1 MVIGMAG
8 TTMARTA
15 EPAVGA
21 IGPAVRVPQRSFGAA
36 TDELLS
42 LIEQAIARIEQ
53 GEGAEAALREM
64 RASLLEIKAMVE
76 RDPGIRMAADD
87 LYEAAAALVAG
98 KSAGPDLVDVRRWRL
113 LKEAG
118 FRLCT
123 RLASAQPSEKARIMG
138 LI

>member
-42 LIEQAIARIEQ
+42 LIEQAIARIEL

-113 LKEAG
+113 LGA
-118 FRLCT
+118 
-123 RLASAQPSEKARIMG
+123 
-138 LI
+138 